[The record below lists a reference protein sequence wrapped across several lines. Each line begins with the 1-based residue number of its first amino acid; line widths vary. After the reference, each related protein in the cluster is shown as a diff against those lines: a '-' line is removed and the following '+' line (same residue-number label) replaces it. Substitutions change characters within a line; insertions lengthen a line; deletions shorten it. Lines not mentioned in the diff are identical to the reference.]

1 MRYDTGSPDPIS
13 PPPIHHDYRLMAALV
28 IEKSADENQLGRV
41 HELLETPLPETIGRD
56 ATNSIPLQDD
66 RASRFHGAVYLRF
79 GEWVVEDRDSRNG
92 ILHRGEKIRGE
103 KIKRSS
109 LADGDVFVIGST
121 HFRFFEDRQTK
132 PLDGKES
139 FGCQLESQ
147 IDAGGGVLKY
157 TAWQL
162 AMDRRVRLD
171 LLHPRCHTLRD
182 GRPVAEVYRS
192 GMTDAVEAAS
202 RIVHPGVAPVLSAA
216 VPDSQGGVTVMSRIP
231 GTGRLSAELET
242 VRSWSLRRR
251 LALVEKL
258 ALAVFAR
265 GRTATLR
272 FPMGVTDIWLD
283 PDSGEPTILALEFHA
298 VLALT
303 LGWAAHSP
311 ALVPYLAPEHIQRQ
325 KKNGRSEPLATL
337 PSLIYNLGALGY
349 HILSGQSPLGG
360 FGEEII
366 RKRFREPPADLA
378 DLVPDLPAVV
388 GELTA
393 SMLARDPSARPDRA
407 VDIVTTLREAR
418 EGLPDDSRAT
428 AVVARPSAG
437 RPPAT
442 AARPAKLRQERS
454 ERLAAVRARQSA
466 PWWLILPL
474 WVAIWVAV
482 FFGARMGTV
491 YFLKEF
497 GNN

>member
-1 MRYDTGSPDPIS
+1 M
-13 PPPIHHDYRLMAALV
+13 
-28 IEKSADENQLGRV
+28 
-41 HELLETPLPETIGRD
+41 
-56 ATNSIPLQDD
+56 
-66 RASRFHGAVYLRF
+66 
-79 GEWVVEDRDSRNG
+79 
-92 ILHRGEKIRGE
+92 
-103 KIKRSS
+103 
-109 LADGDVFVIGST
+109 
-121 HFRFFEDRQTK
+121 
-132 PLDGKES
+132 
-139 FGCQLESQ
+139 
-147 IDAGGGVLKY
+147 
-157 TAWQL
+157 
-162 AMDRRVRLD
+162 
-171 LLHPRCHTLRD
+171 
-182 GRPVAEVYRS
+182 
-192 GMTDAVEAAS
+192 
-202 RIVHPGVAPVLSAA
+202 
-216 VPDSQGGVTVMSRIP
+216 
-231 GTGRLSAELET
+231 
-242 VRSWSLRRR
+242 
-251 LALVEKL
+251 
-258 ALAVFAR
+258 
-265 GRTATLR
+265 
-272 FPMGVTDIWLD
+272 TDIWLD

-325 KKNGRSEPLATL
+325 KKNGRSEPSSTLA
-337 PSLIYNLGALGY
+337 SLIYNLGALGY
-349 HILSGQSPLGG
+349 HILSGQSPLGAG
-360 FGEEII
+360 CGEEII

-437 RPPAT
+437 RPAAT